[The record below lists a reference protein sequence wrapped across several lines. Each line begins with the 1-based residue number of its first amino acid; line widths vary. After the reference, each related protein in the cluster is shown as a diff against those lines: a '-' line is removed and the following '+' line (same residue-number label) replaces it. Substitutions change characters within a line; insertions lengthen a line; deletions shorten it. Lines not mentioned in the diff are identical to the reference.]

1 MTALIPRLAT
11 QVALN
16 LTQPLSKV
24 ISKFPEVSRLRD
36 SMARDHPEVLSG
48 DIVDSV
54 VSQGHC
60 TTRVSSRWLVACCSV
75 ALQPHSFCSNIHEYV
90 QLTVKKLLVVN
101 LEPIAAKIR
110 YGFEAATVYAP
121 LQCLQPQSTND
132 LQEPMLRKRLTVQRL
147 QQVCDT

>member
-1 MTALIPRLAT
+1 
-11 QVALN
+11 
-16 LTQPLSKV
+16 
-24 ISKFPEVSRLRD
+24 
-36 SMARDHPEVLSG
+36 MARDHPEVLSG

-60 TTRVSSRWLVACCSV
+60 ATRVSSRWLVACCSV
-75 ALQPHSFCSNIHEYV
+75 VLQPHSFYSNIHEYV

-110 YGFEAATVYAP
+110 YGFEAATVCAP